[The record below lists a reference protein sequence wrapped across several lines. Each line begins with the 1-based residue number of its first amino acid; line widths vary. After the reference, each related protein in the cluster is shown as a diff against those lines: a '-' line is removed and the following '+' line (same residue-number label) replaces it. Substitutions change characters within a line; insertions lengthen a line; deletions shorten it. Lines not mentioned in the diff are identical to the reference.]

1 MLAPAE
7 SAELSSSSRRVYREL
22 MTTHSRNT
30 AASMSVSRQNTSAMR
45 ACARRKDRTASCGMN
60 ATLLATTV
68 ARLWSMTLE
77 VEALQVRNVAGNV
90 EGNDLAST
98 AGKDLV
104 AAGEP
109 FKDRAALRW
118 PVLIAKDVLVRSE
131 IADRDR

>member
-1 MLAPAE
+1 
-7 SAELSSSSRRVYREL
+7 
-22 MTTHSRNT
+22 
-30 AASMSVSRQNTSAMR
+30 
-45 ACARRKDRTASCGMN
+45 
-60 ATLLATTV
+60 
-68 ARLWSMTLE
+68 MTLE

-118 PVLIAKDVLVRSE
+118 TVLIAKDVLVRSE
-131 IADRDR
+131 IADRDRQRGDRALLVV